1 MVQLGVV
8 LLEQGRAQQ
17 ALAYLDKALEMDP
30 DHQQAL
36 LNSAVLIQASNST
49 LTHQLSHSPTLY
61 LPPHPSQSQT
71 TPATSPHSTC
81 SLIDADLTWLTTH
94 HLLDTKF
101 TPLSTYLAFSQESP
115 NHLTFYYIHGGWP
128 RIETK

>member
-36 LNSAVLIQASNST
+36 LNSAVLIQASSST
-49 LTHQLSHSPTLY
+49 LTHQLTHVSTTPFT
-61 LPPHPSQSQT
+61 PPHPNQSQT
-71 TPATSPHSTC
+71 TSPAPSHSTC
-81 SLIDADLTWLTTH
+81 SLIYPDLTRLTTD
-94 HLLDTKF
+94 HLLHTTF
-101 TPLSTYLAFSQESP
+101 TTLGICLAFSQEAP
-115 NHLTFYYIHGGWP
+115 VYLCFYYVDVDLP
-128 RIETK
+128 